1 MLRASSWMG
10 KPGIAVPKRPPSGV
24 SYTGVYWPLRE
35 GERSNSVPKDGGSD
49 TTGVKDTRGGAVLDG
64 TTVNDDG
71 RSGAEDREEKAD
83 AFTEA
88 TDGRFCSPVR
98 APRVPLGGGKRV
110 EDVKGAAKL
119 FFIRENKEVT
129 RA

>member
-1 MLRASSWMG
+1 
-10 KPGIAVPKRPPSGV
+10 
-24 SYTGVYWPLRE
+24 LRE
-35 GERSNSVPKDGGSD
+35 GERSNSAPNDGGSD

-71 RSGAEDREEKAD
+71 RSGAADREEKAD
-83 AFTEA
+83 TVTVVA
-88 TDGRFCSPVR
+88 DGRLCSPVR
-98 APRVPLGGGKRV
+98 APRVPLGGGARV

-119 FFIRENKEVT
+119 FFMRENKEVT